1 MDARFLAARPSPP
14 GPAVEPSITRRV
26 FVARAA
32 AAAAG
37 VAIPLTVARV
47 LGGGSSRLALVLV
60 AGTATAVLL
69 VRLHG
74 RVEGWK
80 LSLVLIALFA
90 LISVAR

>member
-1 MDARFLAARPSPP
+1 VASALGKPVFRR
-14 GPAVEPSITRRV
+14 GPAH
-26 FVARAA
+26 VARAA

-37 VAIPLTVARV
+37 LAIPLTAARV
-47 LGGGSSRLALVLV
+47 VDGSDALLALVVGAIGVL
-60 AGTATAVLL
+60 AVLL

>member
-1 MDARFLAARPSPP
+1 MATALGNPVLRQ
-14 GPAVEPSITRRV
+14 GPAH
-26 FVARAA
+26 VARAA

-37 VAIPLTVARV
+37 LAIPLAAARV
-47 LGGGSSRLALVLV
+47 VGGSASVLAPALGAIGIL
-60 AGTATAVLL
+60 AVLL

>member
-1 MDARFLAARPSPP
+1 
-14 GPAVEPSITRRV
+14 
-26 FVARAA
+26 
-32 AAAAG
+32 
-37 VAIPLTVARV
+37 
-47 LGGGSSRLALVLV
+47 
-60 AGTATAVLL
+60 VLL